1 MNNSRHTHRPR
12 ILIPNNNIKLTAFLL
27 ASEHAHTDPTELVT
41 ATDTV
46 SLSQSPL
53 SLHPVCSSKWV
64 KSSVGICIYFV
75 LHVFR
80 CGCLRF
86 ESPVW
91 KCNYMKLYVPRCVA
105 CSGSEGV
112 RTNSHDKL
120 INEQTYYPFGPVPRI
135 FRARET
141 TRRSASVLQSV
152 APWRLN
158 SWDMVR
164 MNWKRFFAVVVV
176 VVHSLSWVGRS
187 DYWHDYLGICSADGL
202 RVDCVYSG
210 ICTTMCDDEWLDVE
224 EAAEQRRRR
233 QMCLNVEIRLPLHG
247 CGQTWAYC

>member
-1 MNNSRHTHRPR
+1 MYY
-12 ILIPNNNIKLTAFLL
+12 I
-27 ASEHAHTDPTELVT
+27 
-41 ATDTV
+41 
-46 SLSQSPL
+46 SLGVAVFDSNPL
-53 SLHPVCSSKWV
+53 
-64 KSSVGICIYFV
+64 
-75 LHVFR
+75 
-80 CGCLRF
+80 CGN
-86 ESPVW
+86 V
-91 KCNYMKLYVPRCVA
+91 YMELYVPRCVA

-210 ICTTMCDDEWLDVE
+210 ICTTMCDEGLDVE
-224 EAAEQRRRR
+224 GSSRATTTTANVFERWDQIATAWYVVKLERIVSIKGCTYTANTYKCERSECKHTWLVNVHTDPLS
-233 QMCLNVEIRLPLHG
+233 CLIY
-247 CGQTWAYC
+247 WK